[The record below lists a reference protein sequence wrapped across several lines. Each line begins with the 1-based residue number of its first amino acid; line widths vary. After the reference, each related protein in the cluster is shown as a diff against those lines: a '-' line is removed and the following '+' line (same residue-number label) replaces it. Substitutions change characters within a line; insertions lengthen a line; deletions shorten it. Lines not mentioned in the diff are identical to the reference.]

1 MRSSCHNPG
10 MILQTPRSGLA
21 SICCMARQACCSGL
35 RPHMR
40 SSACRPLLVH
50 RLTRS
55 VLTLL
60 ALGCSLRGSINSIKQ
75 GWRALRQSRRL
86 RRPRWWI
93 CQTCSR
99 TPSRLRSW
107 ICSPKPMRRYISR
120 IYREATRATRQEGAA
135 FSLASSSWRG
145 AAAKARIA
153 ALLTRPAAPAHP
165 QRRPTS
171 LASFSPRVVVP
182 RALRVHTRTP
192 HRSAELWRRPTRRHL
207 AGSLRWDRASA
218 AQSASTPTPHRH
230 PAQHQFRYGRV
241 FKSNVWA
248 SGEGRCRHCAP
259 QVSHTVVV
267 RSC

>member
-1 MRSSCHNPG
+1 MPSSCSNPR

-21 SICCMARQACCSGL
+21 SRCCMARQACCSGL

-40 SSACRPLLVH
+40 SSACRPLLAH

-60 ALGCSLRGSINSIKQ
+60 ALECSLRGSIKQ
-75 GWRALRQSRRL
+75 GWRALRQSRRRPQ
-86 RRPRWWI
+86 RRRSSVGRWWI
-93 CQTCSR
+93 CRTCRR
-99 TPSRLRSW
+99 TLSRLRSW
-107 ICSPKPMRRYISR
+107 ICSLKPMRRYISSLH
-120 IYREATRATRQEGAA
+120 REATRQEGLA

-182 RALRVHTRTP
+182 RARRVHTRTP
-192 HRSAELWRRPTRRHL
+192 HRAAALWRRPTHKHL
-207 AGSLRWDRASA
+207 AGSLRWARASA

-230 PAQHQFRYGRV
+230 PGLKHRHPAQHQFRYGGV
-241 FKSNVWA
+241 FKQ
-248 SGEGRCRHCAP
+248 GF
-259 QVSHTVVV
+259 
-267 RSC
+267 